1 MDKQEEKQKVS
12 VAENLLQQLIDEN
25 SLTLPEVQELSKK
38 LQKVNSG
45 AQKKKEENNKAL
57 MDFISNKIKIK
68 EYLDQSESNSV
79 ILVKATQKI
88 LSKNQ
93 PNQKQEKGEIKTNQ
107 NSKSLYKVETQNLV
121 EKMNKEGDKYF
132 SENEDNLSV
141 YFESLSNDKLES
153 NEIPFYTMISY
164 PKEKKANF
172 FFKSKGKMNMR
183 FSQVEYLCNP
193 DNCIYF

>member
-45 AQKKKEENNKAL
+45 AQKKKEENKKAL

-68 EYLDQSESNSV
+68 EYLDKSESNSV

-164 PKEKKANF
+164 PKEKK
-172 FFKSKGKMNMR
+172 S
-183 FSQVEYLCNP
+183 
-193 DNCIYF
+193 

>member
-45 AQKKKEENNKAL
+45 AQKKKEENKKAL

-107 NSKSLYKVETQNLV
+107 IIDLIHVDFL
-121 EKMNKEGDKYF
+121 
-132 SENEDNLSV
+132 
-141 YFESLSNDKLES
+141 
-153 NEIPFYTMISY
+153 I
-164 PKEKKANF
+164 
-172 FFKSKGKMNMR
+172 
-183 FSQVEYLCNP
+183 
-193 DNCIYF
+193 